1 MKQIKRNKCIV
12 NGSESIEVIHTFK
25 NFPILMCPV
34 ESTDQSKDMFIDM
47 EWAASTSGYIQLMKL
62 IDPGVIYNNYHTSG
76 GVGNIWKEHH
86 TNFFNFI
93 NSNSYETVLE
103 IGGSTGNLASNFC
116 KTKKDFSYSII
127 EPNLL
132 EKKVND
138 DRVKIIKGFFEE
150 FKFNQKFDT
159 IIHSHCFEHVY
170 DPIKFLKKINKQLND
185 NGSHYIAIPNMYHW
199 LKNNYTNVL
208 TFEHTF
214 YVDDLVLEHLL
225 NLTGF
230 EVIDKIINPHSIL
243 IHSKKSKN
251 INNRKNINFSYIK
264 ELFEN
269 YIKNIQ
275 HDVKYINQELAG
287 RKFYMFGGHVF
298 SQFYINQG
306 IDQKQIEFLLDNDT
320 NKQDKRLYG
329 TSCYVKS
336 PSILK
341 NKISPLVVVRA
352 GSYSEEIKESILKIN
367 DSTIFI

>member
-1 MKQIKRNKCIV
+1 MKKINRNKCII
-12 NGSESIEVIHTFK
+12 NKLESVKGIYTFK
-25 NFPILMCPV
+25 KFPILMCPT
-34 ESTDQSKDMFIDM
+34 ESNDQSKDVFEDM
-47 EWAASTSGYIQLMKL
+47 EWGASTSGYIQLMKL
-62 IDPGVIYNNYHTSG
+62 IDPRMIYNTYHTSG
-76 GVGNIWKEHH
+76 IVGNIWKEHH

-93 NSNSYETVLE
+93 NSNTYEQVLE

-116 KTKKDFSYSII
+116 KTDRNFSYCII

-138 DRVKIIKGFFEE
+138 NRINIIKGFFEE
-150 FKFNQKFDT
+150 FKFDQKFDT

-170 DPIKFLKKINKQLND
+170 DPIKFLKKINKQLKD
-185 NGSHYIAIPNMYHW
+185 NGSHYISIPNMHYW

-208 TFEHTF
+208 HFEHTF
-214 YVDDLVLEHLL
+214 YVDDLVLEYLL

-230 EVIDKIINPHSIL
+230 KIIDKIINPHSIL

-251 INNRKNINFSYIK
+251 MDNTKNINFGYIK

-269 YIKNIQ
+269 YIQNIQ
-275 HDVKYINQELAG
+275 QDVKYINYELAG

-306 IDQKQIEFLLDNDT
+306 IDQTQIEFLLDNDT

-329 TSCYVKS
+329 TNCYIKS
-336 PSILK
+336 PSIVK
-341 NKISPLVVVRA
+341 NKINPLIVVRA
-352 GSYSEEIKESILKIN
+352 GSYTEEIKESILKIN